1 MEGMHS
7 ELFSLFGLHFQ
18 MYGLML
24 ALGFAACYVSA
35 RKLAGLSGRNPG
47 EVDTLILLAALCGII
62 GARAVYVFQNW
73 EVEFADNPGAI
84 FAVWRGGLVFYGGP
98 LLAAVGL
105 AIYATIKHERI
116 SNLLGFC
123 VVFIPLGHAFGR
135 IGCFFHG
142 CCFGALCENA
152 LGVRFPQG
160 SPAWLHQVGSHLI
173 SARAVKSLPV
183 YPTQLLEAAGCL
195 VLFIV
200 LWTCYRKASEGVRA
214 WLCLG
219 VYMVC
224 YALLRFGIE
233 ILRDDPRGAF
243 VLGLSF
249 SQWISLGLLVAGGL
263 CLAVGYWERRHGT
276 SES

>member
-1 MEGMHS
+1 MHS
-7 ELFSLFGLHFQ
+7 ELFSLFGFHFQ

-24 ALGFAACYVSA
+24 ALGFMACYIAA
-35 RKLAGLSGRNPG
+35 RKLASLSGRNPG

-73 EVEFADNPGAI
+73 QTEFADNPGAI

-105 AIYATIKHERI
+105 AIYAKVKREGIA
-116 SNLLGFC
+116 NLLGFC
-123 VVFIPLGHAFGR
+123 AVFIPLGHAFGR

-142 CCFGALCENA
+142 CCFGGLCENA

-160 SPAWLHQVGSHLI
+160 SPAWLHQVGTHLI
-173 SARAVKSLPV
+173 SARTVKSLPV
-183 YPTQLLEAAGCL
+183 YPTQLIEAAGCL
-195 VLFIV
+195 VLFIA
-200 LWTCYRKASEGVRA
+200 LWMCYRKASERVRS

-224 YALLRFGIE
+224 YAILRFGIE
-233 ILRDDPRGAF
+233 LLRDDPRGAF

-249 SQWISLGLLVAGGL
+249 SQWISIGLFIAGGL
-263 CLAVGYWERRHGT
+263 CLAVSIWERRHGT
-276 SES
+276 SEG